1 MLSNV
6 LQLES
11 KRLRVSIALDEK
23 NVAHVVLDPVVENS
37 EISLEQTKNNRDPIS
52 NR

>member
-11 KRLRVSIALDEK
+11 KRLRVSIALDDN

-52 NR
+52 IR